1 MDSGKENWEW
11 VEKKKKKADVKIK
24 LLLFTLLPR
33 DMASSV

>member
-11 VEKKKKKADVKIK
+11 VEKKKKADVKIK